1 MAHSTFIVT
10 DIFPPCM
17 VGFCHGGNMPAS
29 HDGDDDDDDDED
41 DDDDDD
47 NLCDVFTS
55 YLLFTPRIFGALLG
69 RATSK

>member
-1 MAHSTFIVT
+1 
-10 DIFPPCM
+10 
-17 VGFCHGGNMPAS
+17 MPAS
-29 HDGDDDDDDDED
+29 HDGDDDDDDEED
-41 DDDDDD
+41 DEDDDD